1 MKLSK
6 SDMVALILE
15 ELSRADK
22 KDVRDMI
29 DTDLKKRLKSTE
41 MKKLVQAEIEKALKD
56 KATKDEIA
64 EISKKVIKKLYRD
77 LSLQHPYIIDRIK
90 I

>member
-6 SDMVALILE
+6 SDMVALIAE

-29 DTDLKKRLKSTE
+29 DTELKKSLKSTE
-41 MKKLVQAEIEKALKD
+41 PKKLVQAEIEKALKD
-56 KATKDEIA
+56 KANKDEIA
-64 EISKKVIKKLYRD
+64 EIAKKVLKKLYRD
-77 LSLQHPYIIDRIK
+77 LSLQHPYLIDRIK

>member
-1 MKLSK
+1 MKLTK
-6 SDMVALILE
+6 SDMVALIAE

-29 DTDLKKRLKSTE
+29 DTELKKRLKSTE
-41 MKKLVQAEIEKALKD
+41 TKKLVQDEIEKALKD
-56 KATKDEIA
+56 KANKDEIA
-64 EISKKVIKKLYRD
+64 EIAKKVLKKLYRD
-77 LSLQHPYIIDRIK
+77 LSLQHPYLIDRIK

>member
-6 SDMVALILE
+6 SDMVALIAE

-29 DTDLKKRLKSTE
+29 DTELKKSLKSTE
-41 MKKLVQAEIEKALKD
+41 TKKLVQAEIEKALKD
-56 KATKDEIA
+56 KANKDEIA
-64 EISKKVIKKLYRD
+64 EIAKKVLKKLYRD
-77 LSLQHPYIIDRIK
+77 LSLQHPYLIDRIK

>member
-6 SDMVALILE
+6 SDMVTLIVE

-29 DTDLKKRLKSTE
+29 GTELKKSLKSTE
-41 MKKLVQAEIEKALKD
+41 TKKLVQAEIEKALKD
-56 KATKDEIA
+56 KATKDDIA
-64 EISKKVIKKLYRD
+64 EIAKKVLKKLYRD